1 MAGEYSRGK
10 FMKTLILAF
19 VLAALPF
26 TAAAQDPV
34 AVDPGHY
41 KVLVDNASVRVL
53 KVSYAAGAKSPMHSH
68 PDAMLVALGDASATF
83 TFPDGKTQVM
93 ELKKDTA
100 VYTPAFTHA
109 VAITGTM
116 PVDAILVEFKAKEPG
131 TATLPTQRAGM
142 QITPLAEGPRAVA
155 YKSTAAPDF
164 HEDAGTTHEFDQV
177 VIALGGA
184 DMTLTVETKHVTKW
198 RRGDAHFIGRGVKHA
213 SKNTGGKPIDFVIV
227 AIK

>member
-1 MAGEYSRGK
+1 
-10 FMKTLILAF
+10 MKTLIVAL
-19 VLAALPF
+19 VLAALPLA
-26 TAAAQDPV
+26 AAAQDPV
-34 AVDPGHY
+34 TVDPGHY

-68 PDAMLVALGDASATF
+68 PDAILVALGDAKATF

-100 VYTPAFTHA
+100 TYTPAFTHA
-109 VAITGTM
+109 VAITGTT

-131 TATLPTQRAGM
+131 TATLPTQRPGM
-142 QITPLAEGPRAVA
+142 QITPLADGPHAVA

-164 HEDAGTTHEFDQV
+164 HEAPGTTHDFDQV

-184 DMTLTVETKHVTKW
+184 AMSLTVETKHVTSWK
-198 RRGDAHFIGRGVKHA
+198 RGDVNFIGRGVQHE